1 MLRIAFILYR
11 QHHQAAVVA
20 KHPGLPNP
28 EISKIIGEEWRALPT
43 KTKNQWKALAEVSL
57 TTMGTMYHCVLTIST
72 RRRKSFGTN
81 SSIQITAINHEDL
94 DATAIR
100 RLHLP

>member
-1 MLRIAFILYR
+1 VLDFLIVLAWELPNSSFWTFVGITSLCKWQLMAWLAFILYR

-43 KTKNQWKALAEVSL
+43 KTKNQWKALAEVIDIK
-57 TTMGTMYHCVLTIST
+57 V
-72 RRRKSFGTN
+72 
-81 SSIQITAINHEDL
+81 A
-94 DATAIR
+94 
-100 RLHLP
+100 HLPCFKLIWFSI